1 MTAACEPGFAPAARN
16 RRWALAGLASL
27 ATTAAGVA
35 GWSAWQNGIA
45 SSRPASPTA
54 DLESLTD
61 DVCVVAPPTP
71 YNADKGLPLSA
82 AREVPPEVR
91 CPVCGMYPTRARA
104 WAAQVIF
111 ADGDAFFLDSPLSLL
126 MYLGDVPRYTRGRT
140 LDALRARY
148 VTDMESGG
156 WVEATQAMYVVG
168 SSALGPMRAGNLP
181 AWSQRAAAEDFARQR
196 GGHVL
201 AWGEITPAL
210 VASLAPRRHTVHA
223 LP

>member
-1 MTAACEPGFAPAARN
+1 MTAACEPGFMSAAKN

-27 ATTAAGVA
+27 ATTAAGLA
-35 GWSAWQNGIA
+35 GWSLSHKGLAPGRA
-45 SSRPASPTA
+45 K

-61 DVCVVAPPTP
+61 DVCVVVPPTP
-71 YNADKGLPLSA
+71 YNADKGLSLSA
-82 AREVPPEVR
+82 AREVPPEAR
-91 CPVCGMYPTRARA
+91 CPVCGMYPARARA

-156 WVEATQAMYVVG
+156 WVEATRAVYVAG

-181 AWSQRAAAEDFARQR
+181 AWGQRAAAEGFARQR
-196 GGHVL
+196 GGRVL
-201 AWGEITPAL
+201 AWDEISQAL
-210 VASLAPRRHTVHA
+210 VASLAPRRHTDHA